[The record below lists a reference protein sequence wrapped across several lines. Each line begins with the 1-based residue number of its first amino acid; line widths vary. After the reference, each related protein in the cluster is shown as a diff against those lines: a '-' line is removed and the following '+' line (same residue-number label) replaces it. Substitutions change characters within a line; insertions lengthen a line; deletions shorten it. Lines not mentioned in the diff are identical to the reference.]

1 MPSTARCRS
10 PWSSARGLIA
20 SMATAA
26 NPAQRPVTPGLAPYY
41 RRYELPWSPSEE
53 MEQRFRRILRNLLIV
68 LAIIAV
74 IMPFLPRT
82 ERVAN
87 TDSLPERVVQ
97 LVQEPPPPPPPPPP
111 PKPEP
116 QKPVEKAPVTPKPV
130 PPPVDARVKASKSGL
145 LASMDDLAALR
156 DMNLD
161 KLAKNQPKTTDPGDV
176 TQVSRSLIL
185 SKAGGTSGGISAPQ
199 SSGLA
204 AGSGSLHGYHAG
216 TVKDPTLA
224 TGNQGAGATRG
235 GGSGKAS
242 RSADE
247 IALVFTRNKGAI
259 DAMYARALRDNPALQ
274 GKVVL
279 EITISPAGDITAA
292 RVISSDLNDPE
303 FESKLLARIKL
314 FKFEAKDVAALTAT
328 KPIDFFPAG

>member
-1 MPSTARCRS
+1 
-10 PWSSARGLIA
+10 
-20 SMATAA
+20 
-26 NPAQRPVTPGLAPYY
+26 
-41 RRYELPWSPSEE
+41 

-68 LAIIAV
+68 LAVFAV
-74 IMPFLPRT
+74 AIPFLPRK
-82 ERVAN
+82 EREVN
-87 TDSLPERVVQ
+87 MDSLPERVVQ

-116 QKPVEKAPVTPKPV
+116 QKLVEKAPVTPKPV
-130 PPPVDARVKASKSGL
+130 VPVDARVKASKSGL

-204 AGSGSLHGYHAG
+204 SGGGSLNAYHAG
-216 TVKDPTLA
+216 DVKGPTLA

-259 DAMYARALRDNPALQ
+259 DSMYARALRDNPALQ

-279 EITISPAGDITAA
+279 EITIAPSGEITAA
-292 RVISSDLNDPE
+292 RIVSSDLNDPE
-303 FESKLLARIKL
+303 FESKLLARVRL
-314 FKFEAKDVAALTAT
+314 FKFDAKDVATLTAT

>member
-1 MPSTARCRS
+1 
-10 PWSSARGLIA
+10 
-20 SMATAA
+20 MAAAA
-26 NPAQRPVTPGLAPYY
+26 NPAQRPTAGLAPYY

-53 MEQRFRRILRNLLIV
+53 MERRFRKILRNLTIV
-68 LAIIAV
+68 FAIIAV
-74 IMPFLPRT
+74 LMPFLPRH
-82 ERVAN
+82 ERVVN

-97 LVQEPPPPPPPPPP
+97 LVMEPPPPPPPPPP
-111 PKPEP
+111 PKPE
-116 QKPVEKAPVTPKPV
+116 KPIEKAPVTTKPV

-156 DMNLD
+156 DIDLD

-176 TQVSRSLIL
+176 TAVTRSLIT
-185 SKAGGTSGGISAPQ
+185 SKAGGTSGGISAPT

-204 AGSGSLHGYHAG
+204 SGGGSLNGIRTAQ
-216 TVKDPTLA
+216 VKDPTLA
-224 TGNQGAGATRG
+224 TGSQGAGSTRG

-274 GKVVL
+274 GKVVIEL
-279 EITISPAGDITAA
+279 TIAPSGDITAA
-292 RVISSDLNDPE
+292 RIVSSDLNDPE
-303 FESKLLARIKL
+303 FESKLLARIRL
-314 FKFEAKDVAALTAT
+314 FKFDAKDVATLTAT

>member
-1 MPSTARCRS
+1 
-10 PWSSARGLIA
+10 
-20 SMATAA
+20 MAAAA
-26 NPAQRPVTPGLAPYY
+26 NPAQRPVAGLAPYY

-53 MEQRFRRILRNLLIV
+53 MERRFRKILRNLVIV
-68 LAIIAV
+68 FAIVAV
-74 IMPFLPRT
+74 IIPFLPRQ
-82 ERVAN
+82 ERVVN
-87 TDSLPERVVQ
+87 TESLPERVVQ
-97 LVQEPPPPPPPPPP
+97 LVLEPPPPPPPPPP

-116 QKPVEKAPVTPKPV
+116 QKPLEKVPVTPKPV
-130 PPPVDARVKASKSGL
+130 PPVDARVKASKSGL
-145 LASMDDLAALR
+145 LASVDDLAALR
-156 DMNLD
+156 DIDLD
-161 KLAKNQPKTTDPGDV
+161 KLAKNQPKTNDPGDV
-176 TQVSRSLIL
+176 TQVTRSLIT
-185 SKAGGTSGGISAPQ
+185 SKAGGTSGGITAPT

-204 AGSGSLHGYHAG
+204 SGGGSLNGIRVAQ
-216 TVKDPTLA
+216 VKDPTLA
-224 TGNQGAGATRG
+224 TGNQGNGSTRG

-314 FKFEAKDVAALTAT
+314 FKFEAKDVATLTAT

>member
-1 MPSTARCRS
+1 
-10 PWSSARGLIA
+10 
-20 SMATAA
+20 MAAAA
-26 NPAQRPVTPGLAPYY
+26 NPAQRPTAGLAPYY

-53 MEQRFRRILRNLLIV
+53 MERRFRKILRNLTIV
-68 LAIIAV
+68 FAIIAV
-74 IMPFLPRT
+74 LMPFLPRH
-82 ERVAN
+82 ERVVN

-97 LVQEPPPPPPPPPP
+97 LVMEPPPPPPPPPP
-111 PKPEP
+111 PKPE
-116 QKPVEKAPVTPKPV
+116 KPIEKAPVTTKPV

-156 DMNLD
+156 DIDLD

-176 TQVSRSLIL
+176 TAVTRSLIT
-185 SKAGGTSGGISAPQ
+185 SKAGGTSGGISAPT

-204 AGSGSLHGYHAG
+204 SGGGSLNGIRTAQ
-216 TVKDPTLA
+216 VKDPTLA
-224 TGNQGAGATRG
+224 TGSQGAGSTRG

-259 DAMYARALRDNPALQ
+259 DSMYARALRDNPALQ
-274 GKVVL
+274 GKVVIEL
-279 EITISPAGDITAA
+279 TIAPSGDITAA
-292 RVISSDLNDPE
+292 RIVSSDLNDPE
-303 FESKLLARIKL
+303 FESKLLARIRL
-314 FKFEAKDVAALTAT
+314 FKFDAKDVATLTAT